1 MPDSIMN
8 TMAVTSKVKC
18 GRFCGQKIKMD
29 LGVISYFKRLSVQRK
44 PPSEP

>member
-8 TMAVTSKVKC
+8 TMAVTSKVTFFH
-18 GRFCGQKIKMD
+18 GRKTKND
-29 LGVISYFKRLSVQRK
+29 LVVCNNFKGLSVQRK